1 MPKLFELLNIE
12 EGFPTTEEALGK
24 LVSGLKSAKSRGV
37 VFVKV
42 IHGWGST
49 GRGGKIKRAVK
60 TQLPDWGKKG
70 LLRGWILGTD
80 WKVTDTTYLQWYSKY
95 PEVRN
100 DQDLNRNN
108 SGITVIKI
116 R

>member
-1 MPKLFELLNIE
+1 MPKLFEMLNLE
-12 EGFPTTEEALGK
+12 EGYPTADEALGK
-24 LVSGLKSAKSRGV
+24 LASGLKSAKSRGV

-60 TQLPDWGKKG
+60 AQLPDWGKGG
-70 LLRGWILGTD
+70 LLREWVLGVD
-80 WKVTDTTYLQWYSKY
+80 WKVTDPTYLQWYARH
-95 PEVRN
+95 PEIQN
-100 DQDLNRNN
+100 DRDLNRNN
-108 SGITVIKI
+108 AGITVIKI

>member
-1 MPKLFELLNIE
+1 LPKLLEILNIE
-12 EGFPTTEEALGK
+12 EGYPTTEEALGK
-24 LVSGLKSAKSRGV
+24 LTSGLKSAKSRGW

-60 TQLPDWGKKG
+60 AQLPDWGKGG
-70 LLRGWILGTD
+70 LLREWVLGVD
-80 WKVTDTTYLQWYSKY
+80 WKVTDPTYLQWYARY
-95 PEVRN
+95 PEIQN
-100 DQDLNRNN
+100 DQDLNRHNA
-108 SGITVIKI
+108 GITVIKL